1 MASLDSLQIR
11 SYAGEEK
18 LIRVVDDGQVVIRIK
33 HVGTGTDQAPTVVI
47 SNSSSLLT
55 LTDGAAAAT
64 AIDLS
69 QAAYSTVGEVA
80 DYINSLASWECK
92 VLDALRAD
100 NSDNK
105 WIDGSVTSAIKEG
118 ETVFDIKQDSS
129 ALAAYRLRVTYDRS
143 VGATKPAKGHRVVMK
158 KFTYNLDLTAAAGA
172 VKVYE
177 ITDGGKTETQ
187 VFAALSVDTTDTT
200 VDFSDGIT
208 PGEGK
213 DFVIAV
219 DGTVIDAAA
228 NYLQAQYKR
237 E

>member
-1 MASLDSLQIR
+1 MASLESLEIR
-11 SYAGEEK
+11 SYAAEEK
-18 LIRVVDDGQVVIRIK
+18 LLRVVDDGPVVLRIK
-33 HVGTGTDQAPTVVI
+33 HVGTGVTQAPTVVM
-47 SNSSSLLT
+47 SNTSSTLT

-69 QAAYSTVGEVA
+69 DGAYNTVGEVA
-80 DYINSLASWECK
+80 DYIDSLASWECK

-100 NSDNK
+100 ASNDK

-118 ETVFDIKQDSS
+118 ETVFDIKQDTS

-143 VGATKPAKGHRVVMK
+143 VGSTKPSKGHRVVLK
-158 KFTYNLDLTAAAGA
+158 KFIYNLDLTAAAGA

-177 ITDGGKTETQ
+177 VTNNGATETQ
-187 VFAALSVDTTDTT
+187 IFSALSVDTTDTT
-200 VDFSDGIT
+200 VDFGNGVT
-208 PGEGK
+208 PGEGN

-219 DGTVIDAAA
+219 DGSVIDAAA
-228 NYLQAQYKR
+228 NFLQAQYKK

>member
-1 MASLDSLQIR
+1 MASYDSLNIR
-11 SYAGEEK
+11 SLAAEEK
-18 LIRVVDDGQVVIRIK
+18 LLRVVDDGPVVLRIK
-33 HVGTGTDQAPTVVI
+33 HVGTGTTQAPTAVM
-47 SNSSSLLT
+47 SSTSSTLT

-80 DYINSLASWECK
+80 DYINGLASWECK

-100 NSDNK
+100 NSNDK
-105 WIDGSVTSAIKEG
+105 WIDGSITAAIKEG
-118 ETVFDIKQDSS
+118 ETVFDVKQDTS

-143 VGATKPAKGHRVVMK
+143 VGSLKPKGAHRVILK
-158 KFTYNLDLTAAAGA
+158 KFIYNLDLTAAAGA

-177 ITDGGKTETQ
+177 ITDNGQTETQ

-200 VDFSDGIT
+200 VDFGNGIT
-208 PGEGK
+208 PGEGN
-213 DFVIAV
+213 DLVIAV
-219 DGTVIDAAA
+219 DGSVIDAAA